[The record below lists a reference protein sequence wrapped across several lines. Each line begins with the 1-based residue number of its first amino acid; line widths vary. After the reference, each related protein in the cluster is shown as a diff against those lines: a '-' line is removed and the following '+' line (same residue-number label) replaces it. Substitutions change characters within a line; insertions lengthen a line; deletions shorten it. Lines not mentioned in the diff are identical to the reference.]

1 MSFFSITAAAMRKT
15 TFITSMTSLLLS
27 CVHGQFIPE
36 IDATYSLTPK
46 PFTLEVNPSFIET
59 TRLKVQL
66 GRIAN
71 DLGVPPFIDGIST
84 EMAQTLQTYWV
95 DEFNWTSVQEQI
107 NKKPVSFLMQK

>member
-1 MSFFSITAAAMRKT
+1 MSFFSITTAARRKAT
-15 TFITSMTSLLLS
+15 LIASISSLLWS

-36 IDATYSLTPK
+36 IDATYASTPK
-46 PFTLEVNPSFIET
+46 PFTLKVNPSFIET

-71 DLGVPPFIDGIST
+71 DMGVLPFTDGVST
-84 EMAQTLQTYWV
+84 EMAQTLQNYWV

-107 NKKPVSFLMQK
+107 NKKSVFVSS